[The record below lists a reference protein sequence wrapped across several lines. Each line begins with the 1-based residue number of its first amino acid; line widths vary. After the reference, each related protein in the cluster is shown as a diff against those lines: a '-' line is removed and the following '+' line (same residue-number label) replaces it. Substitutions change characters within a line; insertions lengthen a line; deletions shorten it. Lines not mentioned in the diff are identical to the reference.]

1 MRIRTEE
8 LMAIKIAMSILKQA
22 AGLTERDKV
31 YVERAV
37 NAISNIED
45 RHDIENA
52 KQAELMRRRR
62 AS

>member
-8 LMAIKIAMSILKQA
+8 LMAIKIAVSIA
-22 AGLTERDKV
+22 METTGLSEREMRYMD
-31 YVERAV
+31 RAM
-37 NAISNIED
+37 NAISSIED

-52 KQAELMRRRR
+52 KQAALMRKRR